1 MFILCYQ
8 VPYNRVDDIIEN
20 LQIKDIYDVFYESPI
35 EITTDDNGYDYI
47 VKEDELVTLKVAF
60 TGEFEELKSFN
71 NIVQPIV
78 GEKCFNIL
86 EEEDTSYDD
95 FSIPAIDIDDT
106 WVLAS
111 PEEEVADNK
120 RKINFISQGAFGT
133 GLHETTQDLLRI
145 ILSKNFEGKKVLDI
159 GTGSGILSIAT
170 AIKGASLVTALDI
183 RDVTDEV
190 LLNASLNN
198 LSNIEVKIGDVLS
211 NEVSIE
217 DDFDWI
223 YINIGGDETKMFI
236 DYIKDHLKQD
246 GYLLVSGL
254 VEWNYDKVK
263 DMVEDHGFTLIEK
276 HQNNEWCTAIF
287 SNK

>member
-95 FSIPAIDIDDT
+95 FSIPAIYIDDT

-111 PEEEVADNK
+111 PEEEVPDNK

-145 ILSKNFEGKKVLDI
+145 ILSKDFEEKKVLDI

-170 AIKGASLVTALDI
+170 AIKGASLVIALDI

-217 DDFDWI
+217 DEFDWI

-254 VEWNYDKVK
+254 VEWNYNKVK
-263 DMVEDHGFTLIEK
+263 DMVEEHGFTLIEK

>member
-8 VPYNRVDDIIEN
+8 VPYNRVDNIIEN
-20 LQIKDIYDVFYESPI
+20 LQINDIYDVFYESPI

-95 FSIPAIDIDDT
+95 FSIPAIDIDET

-120 RKINFISQGAFGT
+120 KKINFISQGAFGT
-133 GLHETTQDLLRI
+133 GLHETTQDLLRV
-145 ILSKNFEGKKVLDI
+145 ILSKDFEGKKVLDI

-170 AIKGASLVTALDI
+170 AIKGASSVTALDI

-198 LSNIEVKIGDVLS
+198 LSNIEVKIGNVLS
-211 NEVSIE
+211 NEVSI
-217 DDFDWI
+217 DDEFDWI
-223 YINIGGDETKMFI
+223 YINIGGDETKMFM
-236 DYIKDHLKQD
+236 DYIKEHLKQD

-263 DMVEDHGFTLIEK
+263 NIVEEHGFTLTEK
-276 HQNNEWCTAIF
+276 HQSNEWCTAIF
-287 SNK
+287 ANK

>member
-86 EEEDTSYDD
+86 EEEDASYDD

-111 PEEEVADNK
+111 PEEEVPDNK

-133 GLHETTQDLLRI
+133 GLHETTQDLLRV
-145 ILSKNFEGKKVLDI
+145 ILSKDFEGKKVLDI

-198 LSNIEVKIGDVLS
+198 LTNIEVKIGDVLS
-211 NEVSIE
+211 DEVSIE
-217 DDFDWI
+217 DNFDWI

-236 DYIKDHLKQD
+236 DYIKNHLKED

-263 DMVEDHGFTLIEK
+263 DMVEEHGFTLIEK
-276 HQNNEWCTAIF
+276 HQSNEWCTAIF

>member
-86 EEEDTSYDD
+86 EEEDASYDD

-111 PEEEVADNK
+111 PEEEVPDNK

-145 ILSKNFEGKKVLDI
+145 ILSKDFEGKKVLDI

-198 LSNIEVKIGDVLS
+198 LTNIEVKIGDVLS
-211 NEVSIE
+211 DEVSIE
-217 DDFDWI
+217 DNFDWI

-236 DYIKDHLKQD
+236 DYIKNHLKQD

-263 DMVEDHGFTLIEK
+263 DMVEEHGFTLIEK
-276 HQNNEWCTAIF
+276 HQSNEWCTAIF